1 MPGGGDAAL
10 LQGDDAGVGTLGED
24 GHAGELHPPGHAV
37 QHGNLG
43 AQHEIGAV
51 EIHNAVNLAV
61 DVHLQARLRE
71 VAPLLR
77 QQKAGVIGICKPV
90 QNHIQFTH
98 CLFLLIVDGYR
109 GKPGAHG
116 VAAQYPPSGPG
127 RRRPAWR

>member
-1 MPGGGDAAL
+1 MGKALALQMPGGGDAAL

-24 GHAGELHPPGHAV
+24 GHAGELHPAGHAV

-77 QQKAGVIGICKPV
+77 Q
-90 QNHIQFTH
+90 
-98 CLFLLIVDGYR
+98 
-109 GKPGAHG
+109 
-116 VAAQYPPSGPG
+116 
-127 RRRPAWR
+127 